1 MNGHVA
7 QAATL
12 RNPSGRVIERRLAGP
27 MRARYAPPMPTRLH
41 AAAAKHRALVGQMLR
56 FGVVGLIGYAIDTAT
71 VYALRG
77 ALGLY
82 AAGLVSFFVAASGN
96 WAMHRAWT
104 FRGRGRV
111 EPVHRQ
117 WLTFLAAN
125 ALGFVLNRGAY
136 AALVASSALCVRYP
150 FLATAGGAVAG
161 MGVNFVMSRQVVFRA
176 AA

>member
-1 MNGHVA
+1 M
-7 QAATL
+7 
-12 RNPSGRVIERRLAGP
+12 
-27 MRARYAPPMPTRLH
+27 
-41 AAAAKHRALVGQMLR
+41 
-56 FGVVGLIGYAIDTAT
+56 VGLIGYAVDTAT

-82 AAGLVSFFVAASGN
+82 AAGLVSFLVAATGN
-96 WAMHRAWT
+96 WLLHRTWT
-104 FRGRGRV
+104 FRGRGRA

-136 AALVASSALCVRYP
+136 AALIASFAVCVRHP

-161 MGVNFVMSRQVVFRA
+161 MGVNFMMARQVVFRA